1 MAYLIGVDEAG
12 YGPNLGPLVIGGTL
26 WRIEQPS
33 GDLAA
38 LDLYQRLHK
47 VIANKPGPQHL
58 AIADSK
64 VIYAKRKDWSLLE
77 EAVLAT
83 YDPTTSVLPIWQG
96 PCEVDLTDEAVGAH
110 APWYQGWDT
119 PFPVHTSD
127 EIVARRREA
136 LNAAYQDEGVKLTE
150 VQCMFLTAKRFN
162 ARLAKCDNKSTLL
175 SQATMGLVCRLLQG
189 IPPGES
195 HSVRIVCDKHGGRD
209 YYLGL
214 LQHFFPDA
222 WWQPL
227 EESKAVSR
235 YTTEVG
241 THQVTI
247 EFRSKGEGFLPTALA
262 SIYAKFHREV
272 AMLAFNRYWAKHVPG
287 IGETAGYPVDARR
300 FADETEAAR
309 QKLGIPPEMFWRLK

>member
-26 WRIEQPS
+26 WRIEEP
-33 GDLAA
+33 GDDLAS
-38 LDLYQRLHK
+38 LDLYQRLAK
-47 VIANKPGPQHL
+47 AIANKPGPKYL

-64 VIYAKRKDWSLLE
+64 VIYAKRKDLSLLE

-83 YDPTTSVLPIWQG
+83 CDVSKHALPIWHG
-96 PCEVDLTDEAVGAH
+96 RCEVDIEDERVGQH
-110 APWYQGWDT
+110 APWYAGWDR
-119 PFPVHTSD
+119 PFPVHTTD
-127 EIVARRREA
+127 EIVTGRRDAFATTCEEEA
-136 LNAAYQDEGVKLTE
+136 VSLAD
-150 VQCMFLTAKRFN
+150 VQCMFLTAQRFN
-162 ARLAKCDNKSTLL
+162 ARLANCDNKSTVL
-175 SQATMGLVCRLLQG
+175 SQATMGLVLRLLQS
-189 IPPGES
+189 IPIGES
-195 HSVRIVCDKHGGRD
+195 HVIRIVCDKHGGRD

-235 YTTEVG
+235 YTAG
-241 THQVTI
+241 LNSHQVTI

-272 AMLAFNRYWAKHVPG
+272 AMLAFNRYWGTHVPG
-287 IGETAGYPVDARR
+287 IAETAGYPVDAKR
-300 FADETEAAR
+300 FAVETESAR
-309 QKLGIPPEMFWRLK
+309 EKLQIPWEMFWRLK

>member
-26 WRIEQPS
+26 WQIEQP
-33 GDLAA
+33 GDDLAA
-38 LDLYQRLHK
+38 VDLYQRLQAA
-47 VIANKPGPQHL
+47 VASKPSRQHL

-64 VIYAKRKDWSLLE
+64 VIYAKRKDVSLLE

-83 YDPTTSVLPIWQG
+83 CVPTANVLPIWHG
-96 PCEVDLTDEAVGAH
+96 PCEVDLPDEVLGEH

-119 PFPVHTSD
+119 PFPLHADCELIAS
-127 EIVARRREA
+127 RRAAFLEA
-136 LNAAYQDEGVKLTE
+136 CQSAGVTLAD
-150 VQCMFLTAKRFN
+150 VRSQFLTAKRFN
-162 ARLAKCDNKSTLL
+162 ARLATCDNKSTLL
-175 SQATMGLVCRLLQG
+175 SQATMGLVICLLQS
-189 IPPGES
+189 IPAKDAS
-195 HSVRIVCDKHGGRD
+195 AVRIVCDKHGGRD

-214 LQHFFPDA
+214 LQHFFPAA

-235 YTTEVG
+235 YTTELDER
-241 THQVTI
+241 QVTI

-272 AMLAFNRYWAKHVPG
+272 AMLAFNRYWATQVPG
-287 IGETAGYPVDARR
+287 IAETAGYPVDAKR
-300 FADETEAAR
+300 FAQQTIAAR
-309 QKLGIPPEMFWRLK
+309 KQLGISDEMFWRQK